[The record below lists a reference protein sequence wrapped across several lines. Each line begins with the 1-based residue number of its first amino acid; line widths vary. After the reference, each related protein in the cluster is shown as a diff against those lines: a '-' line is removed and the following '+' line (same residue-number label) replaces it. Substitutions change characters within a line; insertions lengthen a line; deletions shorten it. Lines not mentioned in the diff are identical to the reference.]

1 MSLQSFDPRFESGCR
16 LQTSKKQIKGLTM
29 KKLLLIVCV
38 AFFAVGCSNTW
49 HGVKEDSHNA
59 KEWTKE
65 KINDGASY
73 VKEKTE

>member
-16 LQTSKKQIKGLTM
+16 LQLQKSLHKGITM
-29 KKLLLIVCV
+29 KKLLLIVCM

>member
-1 MSLQSFDPRFESGCR
+1 
-16 LQTSKKQIKGLTM
+16 M
-29 KKLLLIVCV
+29 KKLFLIACV

-49 HGVKEDSHNA
+49 HGVKEDTHNA

>member
-1 MSLQSFDPRFESGCR
+1 MSLQSFDPRFKSGCR
-16 LQTSKKQIKGLTM
+16 LQTSKNQIKGLTM
-29 KKLLLIVCV
+29 KKLLLMACV

-49 HGVKEDSHNA
+49 HGVKEDTHNA

>member
-1 MSLQSFDPRFESGCR
+1 MRYILAA
-16 LQTSKKQIKGLTM
+16 
-29 KKLLLIVCV
+29 LLALMV
-38 AFFAVGCSNTW
+38 FSGCSNTW